1 MKSKAFIFLLLS
13 IGWTSVGAQSFKY
26 QAELGNV
33 SANGFYKIALTPQ
46 IISKTESF
54 DLADIR
60 IFEKDKEI
68 AYLIRKIADSIYIKD
83 TTGLQ
88 LQHYTLIPTPS
99 ISVKEDKANQRSI
112 IQIRFNAGYQID
124 KMILNLEGFRYYRR
138 TAWLTE
144 TNPLIKK
151 KKDRYSEDRLANFI
165 ISSGKQPVIDL
176 CEQNRYK
183 QLFLIIEN
191 EESEALL
198 IKNIKAYQKNME
210 LITYLEKDKPYVIKA
225 GKLNMQLP
233 RYDLRYFSD
242 SISSSI
248 PFINVLNFKISK
260 DEPLVKDSVSIK
272 KSWMWIAIGLLIL
285 FLGYLSYFMVK
296 DMQRNK

>member
-1 MKSKAFIFLLLS
+1 MRFKAFIFLLFS
-13 IGWTSVGAQSFKY
+13 ICWTSAGAQSFKW
-26 QAELGNV
+26 QAELGSV
-33 SANGFYKIALTPQ
+33 STNGFYKIALTPQ
-46 IISKTESF
+46 IISKTENI

-68 AYLIRKIADSIYIKD
+68 AYLIRKTADSIYIKD

-88 LQHYTLIPTPS
+88 LQHYTLIPAPS
-99 ISVKEDKANQRSI
+99 VSVKEDKANQRCI
-112 IQIRFNAGYQID
+112 VHINFNASYQID
-124 KMILNLEGFRYYRR
+124 KMILNLEGFRFYRR

-144 TNPLIKK
+144 TNPLIRDKK
-151 KKDRYSEDRLANFI
+151 NRYSEDRLTSFI

-176 CEQNRYK
+176 SGQNRYK

-210 LITYLEKDKPYVIKA
+210 LITYLEKDKPYVIKT
-225 GKLNMQLP
+225 GQLNMQLP

-242 SISSSI
+242 SISNSI
-248 PFINVLNFKISK
+248 PFINVLDFKMSK
-260 DEPLVKDSVSIK
+260 DEPTIKDSVSIK

>member
-1 MKSKAFIFLLLS
+1 MKFKAFIFLLLC
-13 IGWTSVGAQSFKY
+13 IGWANAGAQSFKW

-33 SANGFYKIALTPQ
+33 SANGFHKIALTPQ
-46 IISKTESF
+46 IISKTEST

-88 LQHYTLIPTPS
+88 LQNYTPIPAPS
-99 ISVKEDKANQRSI
+99 VSVKEDKANQRSI
-112 IQIRFNAGYQID
+112 VLIRFNAGYQID
-124 KMILNLEGFRYYRR
+124 KLLLNPGGFQYYRR

-144 TNPLIKK
+144 TNPLIRNKK
-151 KKDRYSEDRLANFI
+151 SNYSEDRLANFI
-165 ISSGKQPVIDL
+165 ISSGKLPVIDL
-176 CEQNRYK
+176 CGQNRYK
-183 QLFLIIEN
+183 QLFLVIEN
-191 EESEALL
+191 EESEPLL

-210 LITYLEKDKPYVIKA
+210 LIAYLEKDKPYVIKA
-225 GKLNMQLP
+225 GQLNMQLP

-242 SISSSI
+242 SISNPI
-248 PFINVLNFKISK
+248 PFINVLNFKINK
-260 DEPLVKDSVSIK
+260 EEAVVKDSASSK

-285 FLGYLSYFMVK
+285 FLSYLSYYVIK